1 MWPRAQKI
9 ESSEQEKHS
18 GQWRKSQQAVPRK
31 YHSQGHLGCLDFP
44 HHTGG
49 GLSHSAKVSKERG
62 PERLEDMGS
71 LG

>member
-1 MWPRAQKI
+1 MEEITAG
-9 ESSEQEKHS
+9 S
-18 GQWRKSQQAVPRK
+18 ARK

-44 HHTGG
+44 HHRGG